1 MRYTGVLP
9 FRIFSLLMFNDPLP
23 QEAPN
28 LPRTIKSLVGAE
40 LYPGASFCEGGPAA
54 GGTFTRMSIG
64 RSFKSLP
71 MKDPYSS
78 AQLWVGATAEAALIE
93 HKAAAAVP
101 GLLLP

>member
-1 MRYTGVLP
+1 
-9 FRIFSLLMFNDPLP
+9 
-23 QEAPN
+23 
-28 LPRTIKSLVGAE
+28 
-40 LYPGASFCEGGPAA
+40 
-54 GGTFTRMSIG
+54 MSIG